1 MFYIFDNHPSA
12 KRRDLFEDAFCIRT
26 PVHGEILFRSKCF
39 RCGQPD
45 DLVTVFTRDVI
56 TPSILV
62 HLVPRSGQRTCA
74 ASLANIHKFTYA
86 APAIEAGMPQGL
98 EIGGIFPD
106 FCETLFSYIS
116 RNIGHIRTG
125 SNVAFGS
132 NPAIVCA
139 SGATA
144 CIRPDEWRSAVVFID
159 NPSIVGSAFCPYHH
173 LSLIFYVYV
182 IKLVQCLVVLLR
194 RNIRQVLSLSGT
206 HEKKQVKNLCAEV
219 VRKFNNI
226 GDFIKIFFGDCGL
239 YLELDTLSTA
249 CFNSIKGVIPG
260 A

>member
-1 MFYIFDNHPSA
+1 MFYIFDNHPPA
-12 KRRDLFEDAFCIRT
+12 KRRDLFEDAFCLRT

-56 TPSILV
+56 TPFILV
-62 HLVPRSGQRTCA
+62 HLVPRSGKRTCA

-86 APAIEAGMPQGL
+86 ASAIEAGMPQGL

-106 FCETLFSYIS
+106 FYETLFSYIS
-116 RNIGHIRTG
+116 RNIWHIRTG
-125 SNVAFGS
+125 SDVAFWS

-159 NPSIVGSAFCPYHH
+159 NPSIVGRSEEHTSE
-173 LSLIFYVYV
+173 LQSQSN
-182 IKLVQCLVVLLR
+182 LVCRVLL
-194 RNIRQVLSLSGT
+194 
-206 HEKKQVKNLCAEV
+206 EKKKPRRCTGSSKMGTGKVCTA
-219 VRKFNNI
+219 VRVN
-226 GDFIKIFFGDCGL
+226 
-239 YLELDTLSTA
+239 T
-249 CFNSIKGVIPG
+249 V
-260 A
+260 